1 MTTLTL
7 RYIKGDF
14 VVTGPDIEP
23 LRFKTRREAKEWC
36 RTHYPGS
43 LIKEI
48 GPIYKPPQRGA
59 TSGGRGRGG
68 LGAMT
73 DRLQRFPNVFCD
85 NCRKVQPMIFDVLEA
100 DEKNTQAAADIVC
113 AECKSIM
120 ATLYASNTDP
130 N

>member
-1 MTTLTL
+1 MEEK
-7 RYIKGDF
+7 RRIAE
-14 VVTGPDIEP
+14 VQEP
-23 LRFKTRREAKEWC
+23 SGACCEA
-36 RTHYPGS
+36 
-43 LIKEI
+43 
-48 GPIYKPPQRGA
+48 
-59 TSGGRGRGG
+59 GGGGG

-73 DRLQRFPNVFCD
+73 YTLERFPNVFCD

-120 ATLYASNTDP
+120 ATLYASKTDP

>member
-1 MTTLTL
+1 MVQDALPRL
-7 RYIKGDF
+7 AHQGDR
-14 VVTGPDIEP
+14 PDLQAPAARSDERWERP
-23 LRFKTRREAKEWC
+23 RR
-36 RTHYPGS
+36 
-43 LIKEI
+43 I
-48 GPIYKPPQRGA
+48 GGN
-59 TSGGRGRGG
+59 
-68 LGAMT
+68 
-73 DRLQRFPNVFCD
+73 DRQTAAIPNVFCD